1 MFTGVPILVL
11 PEVDQA
17 YVVYT
22 DASSTGLGCVFNQHG
37 KVIAYASRQLRKH
50 EGNYPTHDLEM
61 VAVVFALKIWRS
73 FLYGSK
79 VQILTDHKSLKYI
92 FTKPEFNLRQR
103 RWMEFVADYD
113 LEIAY
118 YPGKSNLV
126 ADALSRRRAEVS
138 AEKEADVLESM
149 VRSRLVWSG
158 DRYRMGTR
166 GKDKD
171 LEKGLSTPER
181 TPKIWESAM
190 VDCGLVWTKG
200 WTTLDQS
207 GRVLS
212 SFPGLPGL
220 CPECGRVPCELNG

>member
-79 VQILTDHKSLKYI
+79 VQILTDHKSLK
-92 FTKPEFNLRQR
+92 
-103 RWMEFVADYD
+103 
-113 LEIAY
+113 
-118 YPGKSNLV
+118 
-126 ADALSRRRAEVS
+126 
-138 AEKEADVLESM
+138 
-149 VRSRLVWSG
+149 
-158 DRYRMGTR
+158 
-166 GKDKD
+166 
-171 LEKGLSTPER
+171 
-181 TPKIWESAM
+181 
-190 VDCGLVWTKG
+190 
-200 WTTLDQS
+200 
-207 GRVLS
+207 
-212 SFPGLPGL
+212 
-220 CPECGRVPCELNG
+220 